1 MTTRK
6 LNGFRHTDIASAIPD
21 SNKASRAAWFEL
33 ADAIL
38 LTSLFKLFRSDLYS
52 LSLARSTAFTFGCRL
67 LASRSIFRI
76 WRNMGKAHIQPQK
89 YGEKKK
95 EENNF
100 CNKQIQY
107 QRVCFIQSGFYF
119 RNLLPL
125 LLCKSTRSCTIIKPQ
140 P

>member
-21 SNKASRAAWFEL
+21 SNKSSRAAWFEL

-95 EENNF
+95 
-100 CNKQIQY
+100 KRIISATSKY
-107 QRVCFIQSGFYF
+107 
-119 RNLLPL
+119 
-125 LLCKSTRSCTIIKPQ
+125 STRESASSNPAFISEICCLFCSANRQ
-140 P
+140 EVAQS